1 MLVVVPT
8 LLDFII
14 TISSRHLPL
23 LSPRSS
29 SLLRPAC
36 FFFFFCTSGKGWRA
50 QGHSLAHFRRF
61 FEFISRKRGAAE
73 YPVFQIV
80 LMGDALY
87 VRRLTIAPLANL
99 SSLSRKTSSTD
110 GKIDVWHL
118 NAKASVNLKFIPLIV
133 GSSPVW
139 FAREFYSAPARSL
152 SSSSQAFRIIY
163 PSWVSNGPAIEKLGD
178 VWNV

>member
-14 TISSRHLPL
+14 TISSRHLPS
-23 LSPRSS
+23 LSPH
-29 SLLRPAC
+29 PAC
-36 FFFFFCTSGKGWRA
+36 LFCTSGKGWRA
-50 QGHSLAHFRRF
+50 QGHGLAHFRRGF

-73 YPVFQIV
+73 CPVFQIV

-87 VRRLTIAPLANL
+87 AVRRLAIAPLANL
-99 SSLSRKTSSTD
+99 SLSRKTSSTN

-118 NAKASVNLKFIPLIV
+118 NAKAPVNLKFIPLIV

-139 FAREFYSAPARSL
+139 FAREFYSAPARFL
-152 SSSSQAFRIIY
+152 SSSSQAFLSNNISI
-163 PSWVSNGPAIEKLGD
+163 VSIERALPLR
-178 VWNV
+178 N